1 MFIWCVR
8 GVYPATLPIF
18 EAMKT
23 LLVIRHAK
31 SSWDHAGL
39 KDIDRPLNERGLR
52 DAPLMAARTAKA
64 FPDMQ
69 RLVSSPA
76 VRALSTARYF
86 QAAWKPGQA
95 DLLVDP
101 DIYEAGTD
109 TLLGVIRSFPDWIH
123 TVALFGHNPGF
134 SQLVT
139 HLGGTSIDMPTCCVA
154 QLELEM
160 ADWKLADPQ
169 LSRLVNVDYPKKF
182 PIP

>member
-1 MFIWCVR
+1 
-8 GVYPATLPIF
+8 
-18 EAMKT
+18 MKT

-31 SSWDHAGL
+31 SSWDHPGL

-52 DAPLMAARTAKA
+52 DAPVMAARTAKA

-95 DLLVDP
+95 ELLVDP
-101 DIYEAGTD
+101 DIYEACTD
-109 TLLGVIRSFPDWIH
+109 TLLGIIRSFPDWIH

-134 SQLVT
+134 SQLVA
-139 HLGGTSIDMPTCCVA
+139 HLGCTPIDMPTCCVA
-154 QLELEM
+154 QLELETV
-160 ADWKLADPQ
+160 DWKLADPQ
-169 LSRLVNVDYPKKF
+169 LARLVNVDYPKKF